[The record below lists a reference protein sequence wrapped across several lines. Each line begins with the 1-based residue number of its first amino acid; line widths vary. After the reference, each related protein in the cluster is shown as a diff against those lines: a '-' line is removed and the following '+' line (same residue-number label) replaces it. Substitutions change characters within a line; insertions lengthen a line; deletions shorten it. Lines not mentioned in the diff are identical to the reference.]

1 MQITKLPLL
10 LLLPLTTLIAHE
22 SIHSSATLYYEN
34 IDFSNSLQKTNGDLI
49 GVGGDIHSD
58 NSEYKFA
65 FEHANT
71 DTKQPP
77 LKEDLTTSKIF
88 LKYGYS
94 YDNGLQLRLNYIN
107 ILEDNIAP
115 TVHGAVY
122 GAGLEYTM
130 EKISLGFV
138 QYYTDY
144 KEFDVYQSD
153 LKVEYKTKISDIGIK
168 LTGITKYIKLN
179 DYQSNSFSNN
189 AQEEYFTTALKIHT
203 HYQSYHFG
211 AALYLGERA
220 FAIMNDGFKIQHH
233 AMEFDQTYALGVGKS
248 FANMV
253 LRLQYIHQEATE
265 LPLNNQGVEVDNLR
279 LIVNYKF

>member
-94 YDNGLQLRLNYIN
+94 YDNALQLRLNYIN

-138 QYYTDY
+138 
-144 KEFDVYQSD
+144 
-153 LKVEYKTKISDIGIK
+153 
-168 LTGITKYIKLN
+168 
-179 DYQSNSFSNN
+179 
-189 AQEEYFTTALKIHT
+189 
-203 HYQSYHFG
+203 
-211 AALYLGERA
+211 
-220 FAIMNDGFKIQHH
+220 
-233 AMEFDQTYALGVGKS
+233 
-248 FANMV
+248 
-253 LRLQYIHQEATE
+253 
-265 LPLNNQGVEVDNLR
+265 
-279 LIVNYKF
+279 